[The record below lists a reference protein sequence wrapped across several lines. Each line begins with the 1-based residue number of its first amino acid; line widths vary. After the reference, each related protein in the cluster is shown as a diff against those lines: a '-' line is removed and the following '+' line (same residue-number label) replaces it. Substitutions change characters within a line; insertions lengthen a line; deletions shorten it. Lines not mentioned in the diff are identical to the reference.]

1 MQTILL
7 TGAAGTVGIETLKLL
22 LSHTDRYHIKA
33 FEIKNKRTQKCLY
46 PYKNKA
52 DIIWGDLIDKESV
65 YKAVQGCDIIIH
77 TAAMI
82 PPEADTHPEQ
92 AERINV
98 GGTRHLV
105 DAINFY
111 NKEIFLI
118 YTSSISVY
126 GDRVENPE
134 ISVSDEIKPSP
145 RDYYAITKIKA
156 EDYIKHNAVNFTI
169 FRLSAVFSPIMK
181 PDPLMFHMPLN
192 TSLEIVTAADVAR
205 ALATAPAKKLFLNE
219 RVFNLGGGKS
229 CRIRYDDFL
238 NRNFEIFGLQK
249 SDFPPNAFAEKNF
262 HCGIYKDTHVL
273 NKILRF
279 QTDTLE
285 DHFRLVGTQTS
296 FLSRASTWMLRHL
309 IKKNMLK
316 KSEPF
321 KAVLDRNPDM
331 LHYFFNHKTR
341 ENVLQ

>member
-7 TGAAGTVGIETLKLL
+7 TGAAGTVGLETLKLL
-22 LSHTDRYHIKA
+22 TGYSDLYHIKV
-33 FEIKNKRTQKCLY
+33 FEIKTKRTQKRLF
-46 PYKNKA
+46 PYKKMT
-52 DIIWGDLIDKESV
+52 DIIWGDLTDKESV
-65 YKAVQGCDIIIH
+65 YHAVKGCDIVIH

-82 PPEADTHPEQ
+82 PPEADAKPEL
-92 AERINV
+92 AEKVNT
-98 GGTRHLV
+98 GGTMHLV
-105 DAINFY
+105 DAINAL

-134 ISVSDEIKPSP
+134 ITVFDEIKPSP
-145 RDYYAITKIKA
+145 RDYYALTKIKA
-156 EDYIKHNAVNFTI
+156 EEYIKHHALNFTI
-169 FRLSAVFSPIMK
+169 FRLSAVFSPSMK

-192 TSLEIVTAADVAR
+192 TGLEIVTAKDVAR
-205 ALATAPAKKLFLNE
+205 ALVAAPEKKLYLND

-229 CRIRYDDFL
+229 CRVSYEDFL
-238 NRNFEIFGLQK
+238 NRNFKIFGLQK
-249 SDFPPNAFAEKNF
+249 LDFPPNAFAEKNF
-262 HCGIYKDTHVL
+262 HCGIYKDSHVL
-273 NKILRF
+273 NKILHF
-279 QTDTLE
+279 QTDSLE
-285 DHFRLVGTQTS
+285 DHFRCVRTRTN
-296 FLSRASTWMLRHL
+296 FFSRACTWILRHL

-321 KAVLDRNPDM
+321 KAVSERNMDL